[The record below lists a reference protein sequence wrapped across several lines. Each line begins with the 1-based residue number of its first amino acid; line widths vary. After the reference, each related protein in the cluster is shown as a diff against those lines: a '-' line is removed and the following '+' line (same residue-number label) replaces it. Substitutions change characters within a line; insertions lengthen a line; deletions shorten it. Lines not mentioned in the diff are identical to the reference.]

1 MPDTPAGTG
10 APAAISRDELAH
22 LADLAR
28 IDLSDAELDHLAP
41 QLSVI
46 LESVASINGVA
57 AEDIPPTS
65 HALPL
70 TNVFRDD
77 VARPSLSA
85 EEALSGAPA
94 VEQQRFKVPRI
105 LGDEQ

>member
-1 MPDTPAGTG
+1 MSESPVEIT
-10 APAAISRDELAH
+10 RDEVAH

-46 LESVASINGVA
+46 LESVASIQGVA
-57 AEDIPPTS
+57 GADVPPTS

-70 TNVFRDD
+70 VNVFRDD
-77 VARPSLSA
+77 VVQPSLTPA
-85 EEALSGAPA
+85 EALSGAPA
-94 VEQQRFKVPRI
+94 QDQQRFDVPRI